1 MTKLHFPVV
10 LFIVLYKVVLTFYLS
25 MEFRSVTVEIRK
37 SFLRYVYNV
46 ISRSVTIIKPV
57 LLCGVPRI

>member
-1 MTKLHFPVV
+1 MTKQHFPVV